1 MSIDGR
7 VRRALDGDDSLL
19 VTRSVALDDIHI
31 RAGGT
36 GRDVVAYA
44 AVWMSPAEVVDSE
57 GHYREQNAP
66 DAMNNSI
73 AQRAGRIYS
82 VYNHAKTLAGTPS
95 ELHSVPLGKPLEIR
109 ADKTGLLTVTRYN
122 KDPEADRIL
131 EAIKSGSLTGMSY
144 TGVFLRSDPQLRP
157 YERYG
162 PSHAGDLPLV
172 TRLETALIEYGP
184 TPNPTFADAAIVG
197 VRNRR
202 PQVEETEPQV
212 EPLERETI
220 TVAAR
225 AEGAAEPTGDD
236 AAEEAHDHVERAQM
250 SAASINDLPDSAF
263 AYIEPGGKKDSEGK
277 TVPRELRHFPL
288 HDEAHVRNA
297 LSRAPQSPFGDKAM
311 PKIKAAAKKFG
322 IKVSDDSTTSS
333 SGRQPAPG
341 HHRTEPHPHSAA
353 PNNQNRST
361 SVENDR
367 STMTVEERV
376 ARQSEIRARL
386 AELDTEYSG
395 AELPQEARAEWN
407 GLQQEMVVHERS
419 IADANSRADYLR
431 YINDTNPG
439 ATERVDNTHAGYG
452 QDSGQGSGAGFQ
464 ARMGTSGP
472 GFHASRDIY
481 DLAAIRNRARH
492 IDEVPMLYREHAM
505 RAVEAARYP
514 GATGRNGLPSKED
527 AQTRIA
533 TLLDTIDDEHGTLAR
548 RILVT
553 GSPLYDR
560 AFGKMLGMQSVA
572 GLTAEESRALS
583 LGTDSAGGYAVPF
596 QLDPTVILTSNGVVN
611 PLRQIARVET
621 ITGKEWDGVSSAG
634 VTVSRGTEGQEVGT
648 GDPALAQPSVR
659 TQRVQGFI
667 PFSIELDVS
676 WGALRTQM
684 TALLQDAK
692 DVEEATAFA
701 TGNGTAP
708 NPNGVVSTLGSASW
722 VDTAGSAVLA
732 AADIYLLENA
742 MAPRFIANSSIVAA
756 KTTYNRFRTLF
767 QAQAS
772 AAGDPFARPSGSM
785 GPTFNGYPKYELST
799 MSTSIG
805 TGSLIML
812 QGDFSRFLIVDRVGM
827 GIELIPHLFGAT
839 NRYPTGQRGVL
850 ALWFNS
856 SKILAD
862 NAFRLLRIK
871 ST

>member
-1 MSIDGR
+1 MSVDMGGR
-7 VRRALDGDDSLL
+7 VRRALDGDESLL

-44 AVWMSPAEVVDSE
+44 AVWMSPTEIVDQE
-57 GHYREQNAP
+57 GHYREQNAR
-66 DAMNNSI
+66 DAMTKSI
-73 AQRAGRIYS
+73 ADRAGRIFS

-95 ELHSVPLGKPLEIR
+95 DTWSVPLGKPLEIR
-109 ADKTGLLTVTRYN
+109 ADAKGLLTVTRYD
-122 KDPEADRIL
+122 KDPETDRIL
-131 EAIKSGSLTGMSY
+131 EKIKSGSLKGMSY
-144 TGVFLRSDPQLRP
+144 TGVFLRSDPPLRP
-157 YERYG
+157 YEQYTPDR
-162 PSHAGDLPLV
+162 AGELTLV
-172 TRLETALIEYGP
+172 TRQEIALIEYGP
-184 TPNPTFADAAIVG
+184 TPNPAFQDAEIVG
-197 VRNRR
+197 VRNR
-202 PQVEETEPQV
+202 PQ
-212 EPLERETI
+212 RELI
-220 TVAAR
+220 IVQDIPVAGGDR
-225 AEGAAEPTGDD
+225 ALGMADMPSPGPTMGADMPYEVMHDTDACPVDKPWAVKKKGDGKLMGCHASQDD
-236 AAEEAHDHVERAQM
+236 AHKQMAALYANETTSSSGRDDADEHERADDPKKPYGDVTY
-250 SAASINDLPDSAF
+250 AD
-263 AYIEPGGKKDSEGK
+263 PGLQSDGKKRYPIDTAEHCKAAWSYINQADNAGK
-277 TVPRELRHFPL
+277 YSSDDL
-288 HDEAHVRNA
+288 A
-297 LSRAPQSPFGDKAM
+297 
-311 PKIKAAAKKFG
+311 KIKGRIKSAAKKFG
-322 IKVSDDSTTSS
+322 IEIQSETSS
-333 SGRQPAPG
+333 SGRQPAPE

-353 PNNQNRST
+353 PTNNQNRST
-361 SVENDR
+361 SVDNDR
-367 STMTVEERV
+367 QSMTVEERV

-439 ATERVDNTHAGYG
+439 ATERVDNTRTGYG
-452 QDSGQGSGAGFQ
+452 QEGDFQ
-464 ARMGTSGP
+464 ARMGGSGP
-472 GFHASRDIY
+472 AFHASRDIY

-492 IDEVPMLYREHAM
+492 IDEVPTLYRDYAM
-505 RAVEAARYP
+505 RAVEQGRYP
-514 GATGRNGLPSKED
+514 GATGRNGAPNKEE

-560 AFGKMLGMQSVA
+560 AFGKMLGRQSVA

-611 PLRQIARVET
+611 PLRQISRVET

-659 TQRVQGFI
+659 TQRVQGFV

-676 WGALRTQM
+676 WNALRSQM

-708 NPNGVVSTLGSASW
+708 NPSGVVSTLGTASY
-722 VDTAGSAVLA
+722 VQTAGSGALA
-732 AADIYLLENA
+732 AGDIYLLENA
-742 MAPRFIANSSIVAA
+742 MAPRFIANSSIVAS
-756 KTTYNRFRTLF
+756 KTIYNKFRTLF

-772 AAGDPFARPSGSM
+772 AAGDPFARPSGAM
-785 GPTFNGYPKYELST
+785 GPQFNGYPKYELST
-799 MSTSIG
+799 MSSS
-805 TGSLIML
+805 TGSAW
-812 QGDFSRFLIVDRVGM
+812 V
-827 GIELIPHLFGAT
+827 
-839 NRYPTGQRGVL
+839 
-850 ALWFNS
+850 S
-856 SKILAD
+856 S
-862 NAFRLLRIK
+862 
-871 ST
+871 